1 MAQGLAYS
9 RCSMLHPWLSTGL
22 SIQQALNNHT
32 EAAATEPQVRRHV
45 PKTDWGSGFLEI
57 SRTGE
62 QEKYFQHPLR
72 RQLPP
77 WFVVV
82 L

>member
-1 MAQGLAYS
+1 
-9 RCSMLHPWLSTGL
+9 MLYPWFSTGL

-62 QEKYFQHPLR
+62 PR
-72 RQLPP
+72 GN
-77 WFVVV
+77 
-82 L
+82 